1 MTVVPYGAPN
11 IRSGYATADAG
22 VPEDML
28 EVDDV
33 REGTDDRQQ

>member
-22 VPEDML
+22 VPEDMF
-28 EVDDV
+28 DGV
-33 REGTDDRQQ
+33 REGTDDCQQY